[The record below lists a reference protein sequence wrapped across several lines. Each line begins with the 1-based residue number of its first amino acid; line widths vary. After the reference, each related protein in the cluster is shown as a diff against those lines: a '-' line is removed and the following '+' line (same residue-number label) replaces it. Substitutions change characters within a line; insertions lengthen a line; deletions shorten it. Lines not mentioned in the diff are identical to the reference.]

1 MRFFYHSSLSANP
14 TDDFRNYNPLNK
26 HRHSVSK
33 VELLPQSVT
42 WSVALPPTPLLG
54 FAQTL
59 PSLRSGNSSF
69 AATLSPQNLN
79 IRHIAQKENTGHSSQ
94 NKPVLSF
101 FHNTLKL
108 SIHYFMRL
116 TSSPDTPRTSF
127 QPPPYPGILHNQHIP
142 YVPLQARTLPVPALR
157 PP

>member
-1 MRFFYHSSLSANP
+1 MTPGTISPLTS
-14 TDDFRNYNPLNK
+14 TDTLCQKWNFCPRASPGQWRCP
-26 HRHSVSK
+26 RH
-33 VELLPQSVT
+33 
-42 WSVALPPTPLLG
+42 PLLG
-54 FAQTL
+54 FSQTL

-116 TSSPDTPRTSF
+116 TSSPDTPRTFF
-127 QPPPYPGILHNQHIP
+127 QSLPYPGILHNPHIP
-142 YVPLQARTLPVPALR
+142 YIPPQARTLPVPALR
-157 PP
+157 PL